1 MMKIYRKAI
10 LPAGFSAHGLACGLK
25 KSRKPD
31 LALIYS
37 HMPARASACFTTNK
51 IKAAPVLLTQDHL
64 KKIDLHQAI
73 IVNSG
78 NANCFT
84 GKKGLAAAE
93 RTAQIFAD
101 ELGIR
106 KESVLVNSTGIIGKQ
121 LSVNKIKNAAAELV
135 RGLTVQGITRASR
148 AIMTTDAF
156 VKEVTVDLKIG
167 NKRVRLCGIAKGA
180 GMIAPDL
187 ATMLA
192 FITTDANITC
202 RALDKAL
209 KAAVARSFN
218 CITVD
223 GCMSTN
229 DTVIVLANAAGENKL
244 IDLRSSSPAGRG
256 SRDFVH
262 FCEALRLVCLELAQ
276 MIVRDA
282 EGATK
287 FIGIHVKN
295 ARNFSDARKCALAI
309 ANSNLFK
316 TAMYGCNPNF
326 GRVAASVGASGVAVT
341 EKGLKI
347 KLGPLQKKDIHVEV
361 NLSMGSAEATVYTSD
376 LSPEYIKINAAY
388 N

>member
-1 MMKIYRKAI
+1 MIKLYEKAL
-10 LPAGFSAHGLACGLK
+10 LPAGFSANGLACGLK
-25 KSRKPD
+25 KSGKPD

-37 HMPARASACFTTNK
+37 KLPAFASACFTANK
-51 IKAAPVLLTQDHL
+51 IKAAPILLTQEHL
-64 KKIDLHQAI
+64 KKTKTHRAI

-84 GKKGLAAAE
+84 GAKGRAVSE
-93 RTAQIFAD
+93 ETAQIFAD

-121 LSVNKIKNAAAELV
+121 LPVNKIKKAAGSLV
-135 RGLTVQGITRASR
+135 RGLSEKGINKASR
-148 AIMTTDAF
+148 AIMTTDTF
-156 VKEVTVDLKIG
+156 LKEVTADIKIG
-167 NKRVRLCGIAKGA
+167 NTTVRVCGIAKGA

-192 FITTDANITC
+192 FITTDASITR

-209 KAAVARSFN
+209 KEAVARSFN

-229 DTVIVLANAAGENKL
+229 DTVIVLANAASQNAL
-244 IDLRSSSPAGRG
+244 IDMKPIGRAGKE
-256 SRDFVH
+256 SRDFIL
-262 FCEALRLVCLELAQ
+262 FCECLQLVCLELAK
-276 MIVRDA
+276 MIIRDA

-287 FIGIHVKN
+287 FIRIHVKN
-295 ARNFSDARKCALAI
+295 ARNYSDARKAALAI

-341 EKGLKI
+341 ERGLKI
-347 KLGPLQKKDIHVEV
+347 KLGPLHKKNIDLEV
-361 NLSMGSAEATVYTSD
+361 NLSTGSAEATIYTSD
-376 LSPEYIKINAAY
+376 LSPEYVKINAAY
-388 N
+388 S

>member
-1 MMKIYRKAI
+1 MMKILKKAL

-25 KSRKPD
+25 KSKKPD

-37 HMPARASACFTTNK
+37 QVPACASACFTANK
-51 IKAAPVLLTQDHL
+51 IKAAPVLLNQEHL
-64 KKIDLHQAI
+64 KKAGLHQAI

-84 GKKGLAAAE
+84 GARGLAAAQS
-93 RTAQIFAD
+93 TARIFAD
-101 ELGIR
+101 ELGIA

-121 LSVNKIKNAAAELV
+121 LSVAKIKKAAPELV
-135 RGLTVQGITRASR
+135 RGLSMTGITRASR
-148 AIMTTDAF
+148 AIMTTDTF
-156 VKEVTVDLKIG
+156 VKEVTVDFKIG
-167 NKRVRLCGIAKGA
+167 NKAVRLCGIAKGA

-192 FITTDANITC
+192 FITTDAAITR

-244 IDLRSSSPAGRG
+244 IDLKSSGASG
-256 SRDFVH
+256 SGSKDFNL

-287 FIGIHVKN
+287 FISIHVKN
-295 ARNFSDARKCALAI
+295 ARNFPDARKCALAI

-326 GRVAASVGASGVAVT
+326 GRVAASVGASGIAVT

-347 KLGPLQKKDIHVEV
+347 KLGPLQKKNIHVEV
-361 NLSMGSAEATVYTSD
+361 NLSMGSAEAVIYTSD
-376 LSPEYIKINAAY
+376 LSPEYVKINAAY